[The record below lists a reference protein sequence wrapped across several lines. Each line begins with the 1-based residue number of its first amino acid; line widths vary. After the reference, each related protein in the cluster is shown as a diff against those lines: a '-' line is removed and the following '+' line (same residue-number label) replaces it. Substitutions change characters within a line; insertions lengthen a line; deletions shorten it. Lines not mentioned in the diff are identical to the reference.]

1 MFPGR
6 NYLTRIPEIKK
17 IYHDEE
23 MRKKD
28 KEVKNK
34 MKEYADNNRN
44 VKASTLHIDDTV
56 LVKQTKLNKL
66 TSPFNP
72 DRHTVVAK
80 KGSMITARSNR
91 TGYCITRNSSFFKKI
106 PNRNDSIAGDYEN
119 YSNGASDLDDQNYN
133 NDIGGDNG
141 VQNEANTHENDVDDL
156 GNNVVNPEIVLR
168 RNPIRERNRP
178 SYLQDD
184 IQNLLDTASL

>member
-1 MFPGR
+1 
-6 NYLTRIPEIKK
+6 
-17 IYHDEE
+17 
-23 MRKKD
+23 
-28 KEVKNK
+28 

-44 VKASTLHIDDTV
+44 VKASTLNIDDTG

-66 TSPFNP
+66 TPPFNP

-80 KGSMITARSNR
+80 KGSTITARSNR

-106 PNRNDSIAGDYEN
+106 PNRNDSIAGGYEN
-119 YSNGASDLDDQNYN
+119 YSNGASDLDDQDNYN

-141 VQNEANTHENDVDDL
+141 VQNEANTNENNVDDF

-184 IQNLLDTASL
+184 IQNLLDTAS